1 MQSRRHIAFY
11 SQCRWLNS
19 FSGCVPVVLCLAL
32 LLGSSNQS
40 LGQPITPKMVEAIGI
55 DQKLD
60 EQLPLD
66 LKFTDEQGQ
75 EVLLQQYFG
84 NKPVILVLA
93 YYECPMLCTQV
104 LNGLL
109 RGLRPLSFDVGGE
122 FNVVT
127 VSFDPGETA
136 ALAAAKKNEY
146 VKRYGREGA
155 AEGWHFLT
163 GAQDQIDQL
172 TQAVGFRY
180 EYDAETDNYIHASG
194 VVILTPKGKLAR
206 YFYGVE
212 FSPKD
217 LRFGLI
223 EATNEQIGNP
233 VDQLLLLCFQ
243 YDPQSGKY
251 NLVIMNTLRVA
262 GFATLA
268 VMGSFVFVM
277 VRRDHRKK
285 TKNVEA

>member
-1 MQSRRHIAFY
+1 
-11 SQCRWLNS
+11 
-19 FSGCVPVVLCLAL
+19 
-32 LLGSSNQS
+32 
-40 LGQPITPKMVEAIGI
+40 MVEAIGI